1 MLETPLLLGLRRQ
14 IVDLAAKLRLS
25 AVYNNREFVVAG
37 GLLSYGADR
46 RQLYRRAADLVDK
59 ILKGEKPADIP
70 VEQPTK
76 FELVINLRAAK
87 ALRLEIPPTLLALA
101 DEVIE

>member
-37 GLLSYGADR
+37 GLLSYEQIVGSCTGA
-46 RQLYRRAADLVDK
+46 RQNSSTRY
-59 ILKGEKPADIP
+59 
-70 VEQPTK
+70 
-76 FELVINLRAAK
+76 
-87 ALRLEIPPTLLALA
+87 
-101 DEVIE
+101 